1 VSEYWDTSCVLK
13 LYTTETDSERVLEL
27 MELSPKPI
35 ILSVLVRAELVY
47 AFLRKERDGQIRPG
61 GSGPLL
67 ERLEMDEA
75 NGKLRF
81 IELGREVLKRSEQ
94 VGRAC
99 LRGGRGV
106 LLRTLDGLHLGTAI
120 HCGCKTIVTTDERMR
135 AGAKK
140 MGLKVVP

>member
-1 VSEYWDTSCVLK
+1 MSEYWDTLCVLK
-13 LYTTETDSERVLEL
+13 LYTREADSERVL
-27 MELSPKPI
+27 K
-35 ILSVLVRAELVY
+35 
-47 AFLRKERDGQIRPG
+47 
-61 GSGPLL
+61 LL

-99 LRGGRGV
+99 LRGGRGI

-120 HCGCKTIVTTDERMR
+120 HCGCKTIVTADERMQ
-135 AGAKK
+135 AGARK

>member
-1 VSEYWDTSCVLK
+1 MSEYWDTSCVLK
-13 LYTTETDSERVLEL
+13 LYTTETDSERFLEL
-27 MELSPKPI
+27 ME
-35 ILSVLVRAELVY
+35 
-47 AFLRKERDGQIRPG
+47 
-61 GSGPLL
+61 
-67 ERLEMDEA
+67 RLEIDEV
-75 NGKLRF
+75 NGKFRF
-81 IELGREVLKRSEQ
+81 IEFEREVLKRSEQ

-99 LRGGRGV
+99 LQGGQGI